1 MPPRLVKAQTQH
13 PIIDCPAIMSAIQK
27 FIEERHP
34 IVLATIAG
42 VAAWQHPIVVEKDY
56 LDDFVGSSL
65 TMCAVFLGF
74 MATSMSI
81 LISYRGTRLAK
92 ELRQANVM
100 QRLVNYLRGAIGLSI
115 LWLLVSFL
123 LYFLQPH
130 WLLVSWAVL
139 ATLSLTGYIRV
150 VTLLSKLILE

>member
-1 MPPRLVKAQTQH
+1 MPPRLVKARRQH
-13 PIIDCPAIMSAIQK
+13 PIILRPAVMSAIQK

-34 IVLATIAG
+34 IVLATLAG
-42 VAAWQHPIVVEKDY
+42 VAAWRHPIVLPEDY
-56 LDDFVGSSL
+56 LADVIGSSL

-81 LISYRGTRLAK
+81 LISYRGTRLAQ
-92 ELRQANVM
+92 ELRGANVM
-100 QRLVNYLRGAIGLSI
+100 EQLVNYLRGAIGLSI

-123 LYFLQPH
+123 LYFFRPH

-139 ATLSLTGYIRV
+139 ATLSLTSYIRV

>member
-1 MPPRLVKAQTQH
+1 
-13 PIIDCPAIMSAIQK
+13 MSAIQK

-42 VAAWQHPIVVEKDY
+42 VVAWQHPIVVPKEY

-81 LISYRGTRLAK
+81 LISYRSTRLAK